1 MSHYLEHTLD
11 PRAEL
16 AAAHRALADGG
27 CLLIEVSDPDYKLG
41 RVLGKYWL
49 PWFQPQHLHC
59 SEPLVWHRGAAH
71 QRVDFFFASYLLLD
85 RIAPSGRLPWRPR
98 RGALG
103 SAWRVLGPLLSRARV
118 SNTYRVLAKK
128 R

>member
-1 MSHYLEHTLD
+1 MKNLE
-11 PRAEL
+11 R
-16 AAAHRALADGG
+16 
-27 CLLIEVSDPDYKLG
+27 LLVEHG
-41 RVLGKYWL
+41 
-49 PWFQPQHLHC
+49 F
-59 SEPLVWHRGAAH
+59 EPLVWHRGAAH
-71 QRVDFFFASYLLLD
+71 QRVDFFFTSYLLLD

-103 SAWRVLGPLLSRARV
+103 SAWRVLVWTLGFPLIVTGIAIDNALGPLLSRARV